1 LWELRAGGLK
11 KKGSNFSQSARLQ
24 LKGGLKMRSQKS
36 LDLSRRQ
43 FVKRAVFVASAL
55 PALNV
60 GALVLSGC
68 GRGEGAFVR
77 ASESGNDPNNPVWR
91 IKMVSDDEPGE
102 PLIISGT
109 IYGPDG
115 VKPVEGAKLTVY
127 HTDARGYYSDQDG
140 NGQAPQPRLKGWM
153 KTGIDGRYE
162 FRTIKAAPYPG
173 GGNPAHI
180 HSSLSAPGFPERWI
194 EEYWF
199 EGDYYITAEM
209 RSRLRGSGKFSP
221 ILALQKGSDGVWRGY
236 RDLKLETDYRR

>member
-1 LWELRAGGLK
+1 MG
-11 KKGSNFSQSARLQ
+11 
-24 LKGGLKMRSQKS
+24 SQKS
-36 LDLSRRQ
+36 PDVNRRQ
-43 FVKRAVFVASAL
+43 FIKRAAFAVSAL

-68 GRGEGAFVR
+68 STGADSVAR
-77 ASESGNDPNNPVWR
+77 AGGGAGNDANNPVWR
-91 IKMVSDDEPGE
+91 IKMVSEAEPGE

-115 VKPVEGAKLTVY
+115 VKPLDGARLNVY

-140 NGQAPQPRLKGWM
+140 NGREPQPRLKGWM
-153 KTGIDGRYE
+153 KTNADGRYE

-180 HSSLSAPGFPERWI
+180 HASLSAPGFAESRV

-199 EGDYYITAEM
+199 EGDRYITAEM
-209 RSRLRGSGKFSP
+209 RSRLKGAGAFSP
-221 ILALQKGSDGVWRGY
+221 ILTLRKDGAGVWRGT
-236 RDLKLETDYRR
+236 RDFKLERK